1 MAVNLKYPEN
11 IIGVPGVS
19 LGVASTGEKDKDDL
33 VIVRLEEGSS
43 VAGVYTNS
51 AFAAPPVLLAKARQS
66 SCRAWIINSG
76 NANAATGE
84 PGMKDA
90 EEICANVARL
100 LSIEEESVMPFS
112 TGVIGER
119 LPLQL
124 IKDATERAVIDM
136 SGNKWLQAAE
146 AIMTTDTVPKLVE
159 KQFSLGNNTFVI
171 GGMAKGS
178 GMIRPDMATMLSF
191 IACNIRMNESLLPSL
206 VKHVADASFNRITV
220 DGDTSTNDASVI
232 AFTGNSDLPVIEK
245 ASQYEYAIVRD
256 ALVEVAQELAQA
268 IVRDGEGATKF
279 VAVKISGGTT
289 ERECLEVAYSIAE
302 SPLVKT
308 AIFAEDANWGRFCM
322 AIGKAGVRH
331 LDTDKITLWLDDLVV
346 AERGRIS
353 TEYSEEKGAAVL
365 AQEEFSVRVDLG
377 RGEANAT
384 IWTTDLSHEYIRINA
399 EYRS

>member
-1 MAVNLKYPEN
+1 MKYPEN

-33 VIVRLEEGSS
+33 VIVRFEEGSS
-43 VAGVYTNS
+43 VAGVFTKS
-51 AFAAPPVLLAKARQS
+51 AFAAPPVILAKARQN

-90 EEICANVARL
+90 EEICANLASL
-100 LSIEEESVMPFS
+100 LSVEEESVMPFS

-124 IKDATERAVIDM
+124 IKDATERAVMDM

-159 KQFSLGNNTFVI
+159 KRFSLGNNTIVI

>member
-1 MAVNLKYPEN
+1 MKYPEN

-19 LGVASTGEKDKDDL
+19 LGVAATGEKDKDDL
-33 VIVRLEEGSS
+33 VIVSFAEDSS
-43 VAGVYTNS
+43 VAGVFTNS
-51 AFAAPPVLLAKARQS
+51 SFAAPPVLLAKARQN

-84 PGMKDA
+84 SGMKDA
-90 EEICANVARL
+90 EEICAYLARL
-100 LSIEEESVMPFS
+100 LSVEGESVMPFS

-119 LPLQL
+119 LPVQS
-124 IKDATERAVIDM
+124 IKDATERAVSDM

-159 KQFSLGNNTFVI
+159 KRFSLGNNTIVI

-191 IACNIRMNESLLPSL
+191 IACNVGINESLLPSL

-220 DGDTSTNDASVI
+220 DGDTSTNDAFVL
-232 AFTGNSDLPVIEK
+232 ACTGNIDSPVIGS
-245 ASQYEYAIVRD
+245 AAQYEYTIVRK
-256 ALVEVAQELAQA
+256 AFVEVAQELAQA

-289 ERECLEVAYSIAE
+289 ERECLKVAYSIAE

-322 AIGKAGVRH
+322 AIGKAGVHH

-377 RGEANAT
+377 RGEASAI

>member
-1 MAVNLKYPEN
+1 MAVNLSYPEDLN
-11 IIGVPGVS
+11 GVPGV
-19 LGVASTGEKDKDDL
+19 LIGVAATGRKDKDDL
-33 VIVRLEEGSS
+33 VIIKFKGGSRI
-43 VAGVYTNS
+43 AGVFTNS
-51 AFAAPPVLLAKARQS
+51 AFAAPPVILAKARQN

-90 EEICANVARL
+90 KEICGNLARL

-124 IKDATERAVIDM
+124 IKDATERAVLDM

-146 AIMTTDTVPKLVE
+146 AIMTTDTVPKLAQ
-159 KQFSLGNNTFVI
+159 KQFSLGNETIVV

-191 IACNIRMNESLLPSL
+191 IACNIRISEYLLPSL

-220 DGDTSTNDASVI
+220 DGDTSTNDAFVL
-232 AFTGNSDLPVIEK
+232 ACTGTSDSAVIENT
-245 ASQYEYAIVRD
+245 SQYEYTIVRD
-256 ALVEVAQELAQA
+256 ALVEVAQKLAQA

-279 VAVKISGGTT
+279 VSVQIGGGRT
-289 ERECLEVAYSIAE
+289 ERECLQVAYSIAE

>member
-1 MAVNLKYPEN
+1 MKYPEN

-19 LGVASTGEKDKDDL
+19 LGVAATGEKDKDDL
-33 VIVRLEEGSS
+33 VIVSFAEDSS
-43 VAGVYTNS
+43 VAGVFTNS
-51 AFAAPPVLLAKARQS
+51 SFAAPPVLLAKARQN

-84 PGMKDA
+84 SGMKDA
-90 EEICANVARL
+90 EEICAYLARL
-100 LSIEEESVMPFS
+100 LSVEGESVMPFS

-119 LPLQL
+119 LPVQS
-124 IKDATERAVIDM
+124 IKDATERAVSDM

-159 KQFSLGNNTFVI
+159 KRFSLGNNTIVI

-191 IACNIRMNESLLPSL
+191 IACNVGINESLLPSL

-220 DGDTSTNDASVI
+220 DGDTSTNDAFVL
-232 AFTGNSDLPVIEK
+232 ACTGNIDSPVIGS
-245 ASQYEYAIVRD
+245 AAQYEYTIVRK
-256 ALVEVAQELAQA
+256 AFVEVAQELAQA

-289 ERECLEVAYSIAE
+289 ERECLKVAYSIAE

-331 LDTDKITLWLDDLVV
+331 LDTDKITLWLDDLMV

-353 TEYSEEKGAAVL
+353 SEYSEEKGAAVL

-377 RGEANAT
+377 RGEASAI

>member
-1 MAVNLKYPEN
+1 MKYPEN

-19 LGVASTGEKDKDDL
+19 LGVAATGEKDKDDL
-33 VIVRLEEGSS
+33 VIVRFEEGSS
-43 VAGVYTNS
+43 VVGVFTNS
-51 AFAAPPVLLAKARQS
+51 AFAAPPVILAKARQN

-84 PGMKDA
+84 PGMRDA
-90 EEICANVARL
+90 EEICANLARL
-100 LSIEEESVMPFS
+100 LSVEGESVMPFS

-124 IKDATERAVIDM
+124 IKDATERAVMDM

-159 KQFSLGNNTFVI
+159 KRFSLGNNTIVI

-191 IACNIRMNESLLPSL
+191 ITCNVRINESLLPSL

-220 DGDTSTNDASVI
+220 DGDTSTNDAFVL
-232 AFTGNSDLPVIEK
+232 ACTANSDSPVIENE
-245 ASQYEYAIVRD
+245 AQYEYAIVRD
-256 ALVEVAQELAQA
+256 ALIEVAQELAQA

-279 VAVKISGGTT
+279 VAVNISGGIT

-377 RGEANAT
+377 RGEANTT
-384 IWTTDLSHEYIRINA
+384 IWTTDLSHDYIRINA

>member
-19 LGVASTGEKDKDDL
+19 LGVAATGEKDKDDL
-33 VIVRLEEGSS
+33 VIVRFEEGSS
-43 VAGVYTNS
+43 VAGVFTKS
-51 AFAAPPVLLAKARQS
+51 AFAAPPVILAKARQN

-84 PGMKDA
+84 PGMRDA
-90 EEICANVARL
+90 EEICANLARL
-100 LSIEEESVMPFS
+100 LSVEGESVMPFS

-124 IKDATERAVIDM
+124 IKDATERAVMDM
-136 SGNKWLQAAE
+136 SSNKWLQAAE

-245 ASQYEYAIVRD
+245 ASQYEYTIVRD

>member
-1 MAVNLKYPEN
+1 MKYPEN

-19 LGVASTGEKDKDDL
+19 LGVAATGEKDKDDL
-33 VIVRLEEGSS
+33 VIVRFEEGSS
-43 VAGVYTNS
+43 VAGVFTKS
-51 AFAAPPVLLAKARQS
+51 AFAAPPVILAKARQN

-84 PGMKDA
+84 PGMRDA
-90 EEICANVARL
+90 EEICANLARL
-100 LSIEEESVMPFS
+100 LSVEGESVMPFS

-124 IKDATERAVIDM
+124 IKDATERAVMDM

-159 KQFSLGNNTFVI
+159 KRFSLGNNTIVI

>member
-19 LGVASTGEKDKDDL
+19 LGVAATGEKDKDDL

-43 VAGVYTNS
+43 VAGVFTNS
-51 AFAAPPVLLAKARQS
+51 AFAAPPVMLAKARQN

-90 EEICANVARL
+90 EEICANLARL
-100 LSIEEESVMPFS
+100 LSVEGESVMPFS

-124 IKDATERAVIDM
+124 IKDATERAVMDM

-159 KQFSLGNNTFVI
+159 KRFSLGNNTIVI

-191 IACNIRMNESLLPSL
+191 IACDVRINESLLPSL

-220 DGDTSTNDASVI
+220 DGDTSTNDAFML
-232 AFTGNSDLPVIEK
+232 ACTGSSDSPVIES
-245 ASQYEYAIVRD
+245 AAQHEYTIVRK

-289 ERECLEVAYSIAE
+289 ERECLKVAYSIAE

-353 TEYSEEKGAAVL
+353 TEYSEQKGAAVL
-365 AQEEFSVRVDLG
+365 AQEEFSVGVHLG

>member
-1 MAVNLKYPEN
+1 
-11 IIGVPGVS
+11 
-19 LGVASTGEKDKDDL
+19 
-33 VIVRLEEGSS
+33 
-43 VAGVYTNS
+43 
-51 AFAAPPVLLAKARQS
+51 
-66 SCRAWIINSG
+66 
-76 NANAATGE
+76 
-84 PGMKDA
+84 
-90 EEICANVARL
+90 
-100 LSIEEESVMPFS
+100 MPFS

-124 IKDATERAVIDM
+124 IKDATERAVLDM

-159 KQFSLGNNTFVI
+159 KRFSLGNNTIVI

-191 IACNIRMNESLLPSL
+191 ITCNVRINESLLPSL

>member
-19 LGVASTGEKDKDDL
+19 LGVAATGEKDKDDL
-33 VIVRLEEGSS
+33 VIVRFEEGSS
-43 VAGVYTNS
+43 VAGVFTNS
-51 AFAAPPVLLAKARQS
+51 AFAAPPVILAKARQN

-90 EEICANVARL
+90 EEICANLARL
-100 LSIEEESVMPFS
+100 LSVEGESVMPFS

-124 IKDATERAVIDM
+124 IKDATERAVMDM
-136 SGNKWLQAAE
+136 SGDKWLQAAE

-159 KQFSLGNNTFVI
+159 KRFSLGNNTIVI

-191 IACNIRMNESLLPSL
+191 IACNLRINESLLPSL

-220 DGDTSTNDASVI
+220 DGDTSTNDAFVL
-232 AFTGNSDLPVIEK
+232 ACTGNSDSQVIEN
-245 ASQYEYAIVRD
+245 AAQYEYTIVRK
-256 ALVEVAQELAQA
+256 ALIEVAQELAQA

-289 ERECLEVAYSIAE
+289 ERECLRVAYSIAE

>member
-1 MAVNLKYPEN
+1 MAVNLSYPEDLN
-11 IIGVPGVS
+11 GVPGV
-19 LGVASTGEKDKDDL
+19 LIGVAATGKKDKDDL
-33 VIVRLEEGSS
+33 VIVKFEEGARI
-43 VAGVYTNS
+43 AGVFTNS
-51 AFAAPPVLLAKARQS
+51 AFAAPPVILAKARQN

-84 PGMKDA
+84 PGMRDA
-90 EEICANVARL
+90 EEICANLARL
-100 LSIEEESVMPFS
+100 LSIEEDSVMPFS

-124 IKDATERAVIDM
+124 IKDATERAVLDM

-146 AIMTTDTVPKLVE
+146 AIMTTDTVPKLAE
-159 KQFSLGNNTFVI
+159 KQFSLGNETIVV

-191 IACNIRMNESLLPSL
+191 IACNIRISEYLLPTL
-206 VKHVADASFNRITV
+206 VKDVSDASFNRITV
-220 DGDTSTNDASVI
+220 DGDTSTNDAFVL
-232 AFTGNSDLPVIEK
+232 ACTGKSDSPAIENL
-245 ASQYEYAIVRD
+245 AQYEYKVVRE

-268 IVRDGEGATKF
+268 IIRDGEGATKF
-279 VAVKISGGTT
+279 VSVQISGGRT
-289 ERECLEVAYSIAE
+289 EWECLKVAYSIAE

-322 AIGKAGVRH
+322 AIGKAGVRD
-331 LDTDKITLWLDDLVV
+331 LDTDKIILWLDDLVV
-346 AERGRIS
+346 AQGGRIS

-365 AQEEFSVRVDLG
+365 AQDEFSVRVNLG

>member
-19 LGVASTGEKDKDDL
+19 LGVSATGEKDRDDL
-33 VIVRLEEGSS
+33 VIVRFEEGSS
-43 VAGVYTNS
+43 VAGVFTNS
-51 AFAAPPVLLAKARQS
+51 AFAAPPVMLAKARQNL
-66 SCRAWIINSG
+66 CRAWIINSG

-90 EEICANVARL
+90 EEICANLARL
-100 LSIEEESVMPFS
+100 LSVEEESVMPFS

-124 IKDATERAVIDM
+124 IKDATERAVMDM

-159 KQFSLGNNTFVI
+159 KRFSLGNNTIII

-191 IACNIRMNESLLPSL
+191 IACNVRINESLLPSL

-232 AFTGNSDLPVIEK
+232 AFTGNSDLPVIEN
-245 ASQYEYAIVRD
+245 ASQYEYTIVRK

-289 ERECLEVAYSIAE
+289 ERECLKVAYSIAE

-353 TEYSEEKGAAVL
+353 TEYSEQKGAAVL
-365 AQEEFSVRVDLG
+365 AQEEFSVRVHLG

>member
-1 MAVNLKYPEN
+1 MSVNLKYPGA
-11 IIGVPGVS
+11 IVGVPGVS
-19 LGVASTGEKDKDDL
+19 LGIAATGEKNKDDL
-33 VIVRLEEGSS
+33 VIVKFEEGSR
-43 VAGVYTNS
+43 VAAVFTSS
-51 AFAAPPVLLAKARQS
+51 AFAAPPVILAKARQN

-90 EEICANVARL
+90 EEICKNLAKL
-100 LSIEEESVMPFS
+100 LSIEEGSVMPFS

-124 IKDATERAVIDM
+124 IKDATERAVLDM

-159 KQFSLGNNTFVI
+159 KQFSLGNDTIFI

-191 IACNIRMNESLLPSL
+191 IACNIKISEALLPSL

-220 DGDTSTNDASVI
+220 DGDTSTNDAFVL
-232 AFTGNSDLPVIEK
+232 ACTGNVDSLVIEN
-245 ASQYEYAIVRD
+245 AAQYEYKIVRN
-256 ALVEVAQELAQA
+256 ALIEVAQELAQA

-279 VAVKISGGTT
+279 VSVKISGGRT
-289 ERECLEVAYSIAE
+289 EQECLKVAYSIAE

-322 AIGKAGVRH
+322 AIGKAGVRN
-331 LDTDKITLWLDDLVV
+331 LDADIITLWLDDLVV

-365 AQEEFSVRVDLG
+365 AQDEFSVRVDLG

>member
-1 MAVNLKYPEN
+1 MKYPEN

-19 LGVASTGEKDKDDL
+19 LGVAATGEKDKDDL

-43 VAGVYTNS
+43 VAGVFTNS
-51 AFAAPPVLLAKARQS
+51 AFAAPPVMLAKARQN

-84 PGMKDA
+84 PGMRDA
-90 EEICANVARL
+90 EEICANLARL
-100 LSIEEESVMPFS
+100 LSVEGESVMPFS

-119 LPLQL
+119 PPLQL
-124 IKDATERAVIDM
+124 IKDATERAVMDM

-191 IACNIRMNESLLPSL
+191 IACNVRINGSLLPSL

-289 ERECLEVAYSIAE
+289 ERECLKVAYSIAE

-353 TEYSEEKGAAVL
+353 IEYSEEKGAAVL

-377 RGEANAT
+377 RGKANAT
-384 IWTTDLSHEYIRINA
+384 IWTTDLSYEYIRINA